1 MIDQKWS
8 ASDMLKAWDRNGDR
22 QIQRM
27 EFRIAINQMGI
38 DVSHVKVDALF
49 DKIDLDAGGSIDEAE
64 LRQSAKLMHD
74 AATAA
79 RSEHSVAAARLE
91 YCRERLKLVEACYEP
106 AMEVEAA
113 HVAHRT
119 LCDSRCT
126 PLDARVG
133 EALSL
138 LNQWWSLAELASKWD
153 SDGSGCINRADFVRR
168 VRLYKNSGQVRIDGS
183 SAEAE
188 EQLAQLY
195 ESLRKRL
202 SEHGAVNGAAD
213 EADEPLSIIAMI
225 EAMVAAAKGMPS
237 RIADALKEISR
248 LEAAALEV
256 QAKLSALDVAEKI
269 KWDDARMQEC
279 KARAEID
286 EAKEEQRKRREAK
299 ARQRVVAAEAKA
311 QEELAR
317 REAAQAAIGEEA
329 RRHARR
335 SAKLPD
341 DERPDEYL
349 ATWMKEKSKKG
360 KGLKGGRAKAQKQVK
375 L

>member
-113 HVAHRT
+113 HDAHRT

-213 EADEPLSIIAMI
+213 EADEPLSIIAVI

-237 RIADALKEISR
+237 RIADALK
-248 LEAAALEV
+248 V
-256 QAKLSALDVAEKI
+256 
-269 KWDDARMQEC
+269 
-279 KARAEID
+279 
-286 EAKEEQRKRREAK
+286 
-299 ARQRVVAAEAKA
+299 
-311 QEELAR
+311 
-317 REAAQAAIGEEA
+317 
-329 RRHARR
+329 H
-335 SAKLPD
+335 
-341 DERPDEYL
+341 RP
-349 ATWMKEKSKKG
+349 
-360 KGLKGGRAKAQKQVK
+360 
-375 L
+375 